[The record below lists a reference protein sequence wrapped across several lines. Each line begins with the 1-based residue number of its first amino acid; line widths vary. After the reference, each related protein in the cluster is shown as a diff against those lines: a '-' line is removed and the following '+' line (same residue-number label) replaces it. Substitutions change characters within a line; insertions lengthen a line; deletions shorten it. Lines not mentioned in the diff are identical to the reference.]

1 MKLRKINKRA
11 TASILVM
18 VMCIGLVAS
27 QLFGISEPGFN
38 DVPASH
44 WAYSYIMK
52 ATELGIINGVGD
64 NKFDPNSSVTYA
76 QMATMMTRLLYAGE
90 EDSYTGGQWWSP
102 YVKVADDHGLWVST
116 AMESSSSWSET
127 ANKPVSRAHMAQII
141 YNGIRDV
148 GVEMPPEAVRN
159 TTKSL
164 INDYAKIPSI
174 NRTAVTTCYALVL
187 LMGTDGN
194 KFAPTQD
201 MTRAQAAVV
210 ICRTYGLVTGDVTGS
225 GAVTTPNVPE
235 SEKPSSGKPEGA
247 IGGKYDINR
256 YDVPADVNKDGYL
269 TEAEVQAVIDQL
281 EAEYPDGTIWGADG
295 VGRYVSKAMGSGTGC
310 AGWAYLVSDRIF
322 GNLPRRQTYD
332 VYNQHIGD
340 LTYVDVPHWT
350 VYLGHEVIDGIV
362 YDDGCVSTS
371 TGANSPIQWYVSGG
385 LYATRAEAMNKGTL
399 KIYTR
404 YPVE

>member
-18 VMCIGLVAS
+18 MMCIGLVAS

-52 ATELGIINGVGD
+52 ATELGVINGVGD

-148 GVEMPPEAVRN
+148 GVEMPPESVRN

-281 EAEYPDGTIWGADG
+281 QIEYPGGTIWGADG

-322 GNLPRRQTYD
+322 GNLPRRQI
-332 VYNQHIGD
+332 YNAHDLRMGD
-340 LTYVDVPHWT
+340 LHYINWPHWK
-350 VYLGHEVIDGIV
+350 VYLGDQIIDGV
-362 YDDGCVSTS
+362 LYEGWFLATTS
-371 TGANSPIQWYVSGG
+371 SANSPISWYSTGG
-385 LYATRAEAMNKGTL
+385 EYESVNTSIEKGETKL
-399 KIYTR
+399 YTR
-404 YPVE
+404 YPAE